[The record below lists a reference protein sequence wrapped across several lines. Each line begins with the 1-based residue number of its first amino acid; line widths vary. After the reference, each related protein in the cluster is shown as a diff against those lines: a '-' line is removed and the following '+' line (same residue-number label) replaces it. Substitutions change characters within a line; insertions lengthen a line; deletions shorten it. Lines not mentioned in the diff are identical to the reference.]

1 MNDFDTVN
9 MNLFQKA
16 KYYFREYG
24 WEYTKNRA
32 LKKLGI
38 KVPEES
44 EYKNWL
50 RKRMAGPAELEAQ
63 KKETFPFYPTIDV
76 VIDETKGLLAGCDTV
91 TMTLEGNAKDLLRTL
106 KKQSY
111 PAIGAIRELK
121 KGDGNSLEA
130 ELRKCKGEVIVFAQA
145 DTILSP
151 ELFYEYVRAFNEYP
165 EAEVIYTDE
174 DYGTP
179 DGKIR
184 MRPYFKPD
192 IAPELLTSFQYIGP
206 VFAVK
211 KDLCTRI
218 MEEEELPED
227 LELLGNGWYEAL
239 LFLTEY
245 LQAGEGKIQTPDDI
259 GCVHPRSIRHIPKP
273 LVTRVTGRHFPG
285 FYRLLSAEQ
294 AVCIKKHLIR
304 TGQEGTVEM
313 SDVPG
318 FFHVKYRVREPK
330 PLVSVLIPSKDH
342 IDDLKRCIDS
352 FLETN
357 DYPAYELI
365 IIENNSTE
373 PETFAFY
380 EACTGVPY
388 DAGQPVE
395 GKIKDAKGQT
405 HRISIVTYRG
415 GFQFSAINNLGAQ
428 YAKGE
433 LLLLL
438 NNDTRIRTGETI
450 EELVS
455 GALLPGFGAS
465 GAMLYYEDGTIQH
478 GGVVYKIGGFAANAL
493 WSLTDRDEK
502 YFPYSV
508 TAREMSGC
516 TAACLMLRRKAF
528 DAAGGFDEELAV
540 ALNDVDLCLKIRQA
554 GYKILFNPYA
564 KLFHYESK
572 SRGSEEETK
581 EKQDRFNREIAY
593 FQRKWQEEIDRGDP
607 YYNVN
612 QTLHYANYSLEL
624 AEDNR
629 GRYHS

>member
-9 MNLFQKA
+9 MNKLQKA
-16 KYYFREYG
+16 RYYLREYG

-50 RKRMAGPAELEAQ
+50 RKRMAGPTELEAQ
-63 KKETFPFYPTIDV
+63 KSETFPFYPTIDV
-76 VIDETKGLLAGCDTV
+76 VIDGTKGLLAGSDAKS
-91 TMTLEGNAKDLLRTL
+91 MTLEGNTKDLLRTI

-121 KGDGNSLEA
+121 KGDGASVEA

-151 ELFYEYVRAFNEYP
+151 ELFYEYVKAFNEHP
-165 EAEVIYTDE
+165 EAQMIYTDE
-174 DYGTP
+174 DCGTA
-179 DGKIR
+179 DGKVR

-192 IAPELLTSFQYIGP
+192 ISPELLASFQYIGP

-211 KDLCTRI
+211 KELCERVT
-218 MEEEELPED
+218 EGDLPED
-227 LELLGNGWYEAL
+227 LEILGNGWYEGV

-245 LQAGEGKIQTPDDI
+245 LQAQEEKIKTPDDI
-259 GCVHPRSIRHIPKP
+259 GTVHPRSVCHIAKP
-273 LVTRVTGRHFPG
+273 LVTHVTGKDFTG
-285 FYRLLSAEQ
+285 FYRLLSAERSDY
-294 AVCIKKHLIR
+294 IKKHLSR
-304 TGQEGTVEM
+304 TGRAGTVEM

-318 FFHVKYRVREPK
+318 FFHVRYQVPDPK
-330 PLVSVLIPSKDH
+330 PLVSVLIPNKDH
-342 IDDLKRCIDS
+342 IDDLKRCLTS

-357 DYPAYELI
+357 DYPSYEFVI
-365 IIENNSTE
+365 VENNSTE
-373 PETFAFY
+373 PETFAWY
-380 EACTGVPY
+380 EKATGTPYNAAVPMEGQIT
-388 DAGQPVE
+388 DKAGRS
-395 GKIKDAKGQT
+395 
-405 HRISIVTYRG
+405 HRIVIVTYQG
-415 GFQFSAINNLGAQ
+415 GFQFSAINNLGAK

-438 NNDTRIRTGETI
+438 NNDTQIRTKETI
-450 EELVS
+450 GELVAS
-455 GALLPGFGAS
+455 ALQPGFGAS
-465 GAMLYYEDGTIQH
+465 GAMLYYDDGTIQH
-478 GGVVYKIGGFAANAL
+478 GGVIYKIGGFAANAL
-493 WSLTDRDEK
+493 WSLTDRDER

-508 TAREMSGC
+508 TAHEMSGC
-516 TAACLMLRRKAF
+516 TAACLMLRRAAF

-540 ALNDVDLCLKIRQA
+540 ALNDVDLCLKVRQV

-564 KLFHYESK
+564 KLYHYESK

-581 EKQDRFNREIAY
+581 EKQDRFNREISY
-593 FQRKWQEEIDRGDP
+593 FQGKWQEEIDRGDP

-629 GRYHS
+629 GRYHC